1 MFTKNSGVE
10 LLTIFLMKNNS
21 QDDLWLQQNLDT
33 QIEEI
38 FKNRQQNKVKKQ
50 ALKKK
55 TVAPANKVKRYE
67 EMQRC
72 LKGSELGSG
81 FEGD

>member
-1 MFTKNSGVE
+1 
-10 LLTIFLMKNNS
+10 MKNNS
-21 QDDLWLQQNLDT
+21 QDDSWLQQHLDT
-33 QIEEI
+33 DIEEI
-38 FKNRQQNKVKKQ
+38 YKNRSQNKVKKQ
-50 ALKKK
+50 VLKKK
-55 TVAPANKVKRYE
+55 TVPQAKKVKRYE